1 MKLDIKTLTKMIKE
15 EMSILKEKSGTGR
28 MGGTYAGKKRQGQH
42 DRMTAVSDF
51 ETHKDTE
58 PEKSAERTV
67 YDKSKWIH
75 PYSDVTHTVGDDGQP
90 KSGWKYR
97 QATTTTSPDLSKWTH
112 PFTKSTTTLSKGQ
125 TQPAKGWQYRQATT
139 TPGKTDTSRWIH
151 PYKLG
156 DKGTITPK
164 GQKQPEVGWTYA
176 QAPTDFSKYIHPYSG
191 QTIDVPKLKKGDD
204 FKIGDKIADFDDE
217 RALAPGKSKA
227 QPEYGWEISNIPKI
241 GEKIPEAPKTLSQK
255 DWQVAQKVPFKTPQ
269 AADKAYQTYQTKAA
283 QDLKTY
289 NQKFGK
295 TYGQGS
301 MDDYKKVPMAIG
313 KQKSIPKKTTNPFN
327 LLGKGSVG
335 YGSGTEQDYDAMRRN
350 TTLGR
355 SKYTA
360 PKKITNPKGPDV
372 TSYATKYGQ
381 GATSDYSTVMKGA
394 GRDQGKIGATTNP
407 TKTDTS
413 YATQYSQ
420 GGPSDYSADQQGTGR
435 DQFTVPKVTKNPSS
449 QETYTTDAW
458 IDWKGKFDDLQQS
471 VSDAESAMKDA
482 EAKMKQT
489 NGDKL
494 AVKASEKPGSNMGRG
509 GVVVGTR
516 GSRGGAKSKGGFGSG
531 KSAGKGKGKGKK
543 GKKKDESLFRILG
556 RDLIKEFNEIKKY
569 TK

>member
-1 MKLDIKTLTKMIKE
+1 
-15 EMSILKEKSGTGR
+15 
-28 MGGTYAGKKRQGQH
+28 
-42 DRMTAVSDF
+42 
-51 ETHKDTE
+51 
-58 PEKSAERTV
+58 
-67 YDKSKWIH
+67 
-75 PYSDVTHTVGDDGQP
+75 
-90 KSGWKYR
+90 
-97 QATTTTSPDLSKWTH
+97 
-112 PFTKSTTTLSKGQ
+112 
-125 TQPAKGWQYRQATT
+125 TT

-164 GQKQPEVGWTYA
+164 GQKQPELGWTYT

-191 QTIDVPKLKKGDD
+191 QTIDVPKAKKGDD

-255 DWQVAQKVPFKTPQ
+255 DWQIAQKVPFKTPQ
-269 AADKAYQTYQTKAA
+269 DADKAYQTYQTKAA

-301 MDDYKKVPMAIG
+301 MEDYKKVLTPIG
-313 KQKSIPKKTTNPFN
+313 KSKSIPKKTTNPFN
-327 LLGKGSVG
+327 LLGKGSIG

-381 GATSDYSTVMKGA
+381 GTTSDYSTVMKGV
-394 GRDQGKIGATTNP
+394 GRDQGKIAATTNP

-435 DQFTVPKVTKNPSS
+435 DQFTVPKVTTHPSS
-449 QETYTTDAW
+449 QQDYEYQTDDWTAW
-458 IDWKGKFDDLQQS
+458 RGKFKELQQS
-471 VSDAESAMKDA
+471 VRDAEDAMKDA
-482 EAKMKQT
+482 EQSMKPQ
-489 NGDKL
+489 NGDTL
-494 AVKASEKPGSNMGRG
+494 AVKATEKPGSSMGRG
-509 GVVVGTR
+509 GTVV
-516 GSRGGAKSKGGFGSG
+516 
-531 KSAGKGKGKGKK
+531 
-543 GKKKDESLFRILG
+543 
-556 RDLIKEFNEIKKY
+556 
-569 TK
+569 